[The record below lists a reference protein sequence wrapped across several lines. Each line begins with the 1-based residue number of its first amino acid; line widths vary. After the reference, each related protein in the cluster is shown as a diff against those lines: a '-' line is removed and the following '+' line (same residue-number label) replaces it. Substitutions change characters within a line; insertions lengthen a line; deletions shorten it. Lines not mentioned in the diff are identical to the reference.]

1 MLFLFDLDG
10 TMIDSSHRQNTLAD
24 GSLDLDNW
32 IANNTPE
39 KIMADTLLPLA
50 NEWKAIDRNRH
61 SIVILTARVIG
72 NTDIQFL
79 RENGLG
85 YDYIYSRKEGDN
97 SPDDILK
104 RRFLYSLARR
114 MNWSMARMR
123 AHTYMFDDNKRVRD
137 MMESESIRAFDPE
150 PINNF
155 SLGEL

>member
-50 NEWKAIDRNRH
+50 SQWKAIDRNRH
-61 SIVILTARVIG
+61 SIVIMTARVIG
-72 NTDIQFL
+72 D
-79 RENGLG
+79 
-85 YDYIYSRKEGDN
+85 
-97 SPDDILK
+97 
-104 RRFLYSLARR
+104 A
-114 MNWSMARMR
+114 
-123 AHTYMFDDNKRVRD
+123 YMFDDNKKVRD

>member
-1 MLFLFDLDG
+1 MC
-10 TMIDSSHRQNTLAD
+10 IRDS
-24 GSLDLDNW
+24 
-32 IANNTPE
+32 
-39 KIMADTLLPLA
+39 
-50 NEWKAIDRNRH
+50 
-61 SIVILTARVIG
+61 
-72 NTDIQFL
+72 
-79 RENGLG
+79 
-85 YDYIYSRKEGDN
+85 DYIYSRKEGDN

-123 AHTYMFDDNKRVRD
+123 AHTYMFDDCKMVRD

>member
-50 NEWKAIDRNRH
+50 NEWKAIDRTRH
-61 SIVILTARVIG
+61 SIVIMTARVIG
-72 NTDIQFL
+72 DTDIQFL
-79 RENGLG
+79 REHGLG

-137 MMESESIRAFDPE
+137 MMESASIRAFDPE

>member
-24 GSLDLDNW
+24 GSLDLAHW
-32 IANNTPE
+32 IENNTPE

-61 SIVILTARVIG
+61 SIVIMTARIIG
-72 NTDIQFL
+72 DADIQFL

-104 RRFLYSLARR
+104 RRFLFFLARR
-114 MNWSMARMR
+114 MKWSIAKLR
-123 AHTYMFDDNKRVRD
+123 AHAYMFDDNKKVRD

-155 SLGEL
+155 SLREL